1 MSGPLGLHADQPLK
15 VVALGGGTGLAALLR
30 ALKREAGRSRD
41 PWKLTGIVTVS
52 DNGGSSGRLRDELG
66 GIPPGDLRNCL
77 SALTL
82 EDSALSDLL
91 NYRFKGDG
99 SLAGHSLGNLMLWAL
114 ADLTGDWVRAIRQLS
129 GVLVTVGRLFPS
141 TVVPITLC
149 AEDMAGRRYEGETA
163 VGSCRPPLARLW
175 MEPAEAEPLPEAVL
189 ALLRADLVILSPGSL
204 YTSTIANLLLSEL
217 QEAVAISR
225 APVVYVA
232 NLMTE
237 PGETSGLD
245 LENHVAAI
253 AVLRARGHL
262 RRDRQLGPAPARDA
276 RPLPGGGRGADR
288 RPFRRSPGHPR
299 ASLPPA
305 GPRGP
310 HGAAPPGPSEPG
322 HPRDPDPA
330 LRSWRRPPRRSHPGR
345 GTSWARRLVES

>member
-1 MSGPLGLHADQPLK
+1 MAGGQRLDADQPLR

-30 ALKREAGRSRD
+30 ALKREAGRGRD

-91 NYRFKGDG
+91 NYRFGGDG
-99 SLAGHSLGNLMLWAL
+99 SLGGHSLGNLMLWAL

-129 GVLVTVGRLFPS
+129 GILVTLGRLFPS
-141 TVVPITLC
+141 TLVPVTLC
-149 AEDMAGRRYEGETA
+149 AEDMDGRRYTGEVE
-163 VGSCRPPLARLW
+163 VGACTPPLARLW
-175 MEPAEAEPLPEAVL
+175 LEPLDAEPLPEAVL
-189 ALLRADLVILSPGSL
+189 ALLRSDLILLSPGSL
-204 YTSTIANLLLSEL
+204 YTSTISNLLLQDL
-217 QEAVAISR
+217 QEAVESSR
-225 APVVYVA
+225 SPIVYVA

-253 AVLRARGHL
+253 SALGRTHISAIIANAAPLQPDMLARYQVEGGEPLLTQAHSI
-262 RRDRQLGPAPARDA
+262 LGIPVYHFPLLDPEAPAA
-276 RPLPGGGRGADR
+276 RHHPDLLNRAIREVIPL
-288 RPFRRSPGHPR
+288 
-299 ASLPPA
+299 L
-305 GPRGP
+305 
-310 HGAAPPGPSEPG
+310 
-322 HPRDPDPA
+322 
-330 LRSWRRPPRRSHPGR
+330 
-345 GTSWARRLVES
+345 

>member
-1 MSGPLGLHADQPLK
+1 MGTSGLDADQPLR

-77 SALTL
+77 AALTL

-91 NYRFKGDG
+91 NYRFRGEG

-129 GVLVTVGRLFPS
+129 GILVTLGRLFPS
-141 TVVPITLC
+141 TLVPVTLC
-149 AEDMAGRRYEGETA
+149 AEDMAGRRYVGETA
-163 VGSCRPPLARLW
+163 VGSCQPPLARLW
-175 MEPAEAEPLPEAVL
+175 LEPREAEPLPESVL
-189 ALLRADLVILSPGSL
+189 ALLRSDLILLSPGSL
-204 YTSTIANLLLSEL
+204 YTSTISNLLLQEL
-217 QEAVAISR
+217 QEAVAHSQ
-225 APVVYVA
+225 APVVYIA

-237 PGETSGLD
+237 PGETAGLD

-253 AVLRARGHL
+253 SAFGRTRISAIIANATP
-262 RRDRQLGPAPARDA
+262 LGPDMLARYQEEGGEPLLAGTDQILGIPVHRFPLLDPEAPVARH
-276 RPLPGGGRGADR
+276 
-288 RPFRRSPGHPR
+288 HPDLLNQAIR
-299 ASLPPA
+299 MVLS
-305 GPRGP
+305 
-310 HGAAPPGPSEPG
+310 
-322 HPRDPDPA
+322 
-330 LRSWRRPPRRSHPGR
+330 
-345 GTSWARRLVES
+345 RL